1 MKKTI
6 LTLSFC
12 AFALTLS
19 AQDISQF
26 KEIPVTYA
34 VNGEERQGQFNR
46 NNHRHGVLLFTF
58 TLWRGPAVQTSQH
71 RNHRVCMYQ
80 IFRKGGQDLR
90 RGPEAKLELTII
102 PNNTYLCIPCGAKR
116 FGSTAQLSKDQ

>member
-6 LTLSFC
+6 LTLSLC

-26 KEIPVTYA
+26 KEIPVTDA
-34 VNGEERQGQFNR
+34 VNGEERQGEFNR

-71 RNHRVCMYQ
+71 GNHRVGMYQ

-90 RGPEAKLELTII
+90 RGAEAKLEFTII
-102 PNNTYLCIPCGAKR
+102 RDNPYLCIP
-116 FGSTAQLSKDQ
+116 Q